1 MENLN
6 LILPEIFISLSIMFL
21 LVLGVFKKDS
31 SKLTFNISLLIL
43 LIASIITLNET
54 FSINHV
60 TLFNNSV
67 VIDPMSSLMKI
78 ITLIGAFLVLVISSA
93 YLKSF
98 KIFKIEYPVL
108 ILSSVL
114 GMMVMISSNDLMV
127 FYMGLELQSL
137 ALYVL
142 ATFNRDQLKSSEAG
156 LKYFVLSA
164 LSSGLLLYGC
174 SLIYGFSGST
184 NFNVISSQLNS
195 NEYVLTF
202 GIVFILVGLAFKSS
216 AVPFHMWAP
225 DVYEGSPTS
234 VTLFFTMVPKIA
246 ALTVFIRFLYVPF
259 LNLIDQWQ
267 MIIIFLSIASM
278 LFGAIAAANSLS
290 DIYSMGAIPKTALN
304 IICFPT
310 DDLDPA
316 LMNQI
321 FKGASDK
328 LKEAETALVGGH
340 SIKDDEPKY
349 GLSVTGLCDPAKIW
363 RNNTGKAGDAII
375 LTKAIGSGVL
385 FNQNRKAHLSPEL
398 FAPLIEN
405 CVRLNRYAKEAIEEF
420 KPNAV
425 TDVTGFGLLGHL
437 REMLGRHNISLLFE
451 NLRFLPGALDAYKS
465 GMTTGSN
472 ESNKAICKDSVRL
485 PKNLSREEKEMLY
498 DTQTSGGL
506 LISIDP
512 SVAEEALAKI
522 IENGDKGARIIGFV
536 EEAESTIPHINVII

>member
-6 LILPEIFISLSIMFL
+6 LALPEIFISLSIMFL
-21 LVLGVFKKDS
+21 LVLGVFKNDS
-31 SKLTFNISLLIL
+31 SKIIFNISLLVL
-43 LIASIITLNET
+43 LIASIITINET
-54 FSINHV
+54 YSTDRV

-67 VIDPMSSLMKI
+67 VIDHMSSLMKI

-202 GIVFILVGLAFKSS
+202 GIVFILVGLAFKIS

-278 LFGAIAAANSLS
+278 LFGAIAAIGQTNIKRLVA
-290 DIYSMGAIPKTALN
+290 YSSI
-304 IICFPT
+304 
-310 DDLDPA
+310 
-316 LMNQI
+316 
-321 FKGASDK
+321 
-328 LKEAETALVGGH
+328 GH
-340 SIKDDEPKY
+340 IGY
-349 GLSVTGLCDPAKIW
+349 TLAGLA
-363 RNNTGKAGDAII
+363 
-375 LTKAIGSGVL
+375 
-385 FNQNRKAHLSPEL
+385 
-398 FAPLIEN
+398 
-405 CVRLNRYAKEAIEEF
+405 
-420 KPNAV
+420 
-425 TDVTGFGLLGHL
+425 
-437 REMLGRHNISLLFE
+437 
-451 NLRFLPGALDAYKS
+451 
-465 GMTTGSN
+465 TGSN
-472 ESNKAICKDSVRL
+472 EGIQSSIIYISIYVIMNLALFSCLLMLKRNDQYYEDIDDLSGLSKNHPLLSLSLLVILFSLAGIPPLAGFFAKFYIFKAVIEQSMYFLAIV
-485 PKNLSREEKEMLY
+485 
-498 DTQTSGGL
+498 GL
-506 LISIDP
+506 LSTVIAAFYYLRII
-512 SVAEEALAKI
+512 KI
-522 IENGDKGARIIGFV
+522 IYFDKEREKYDEDHSLWLKFSLTF
-536 EEAESTIPHINVII
+536 STILILLYFIFPSQLIDVVSRINII